1 MKKFIF
7 SLGLIATVI
16 GLTNC
21 SQEHDFGSNAN
32 KVQEFVL
39 HTSISESRT
48 TNSGENTLW
57 AENDN
62 LNVFHA
68 VSESDAYVNDGEFNI
83 QDVATGYFKGELGSA
98 LSAEKSYDW
107 YAFYPYSTTHSKPGE
122 GRSYIIGNTNNVA
135 KQTQNGNNNMS
146 HLAGSNFPLMGVTKG
161 VAANETPTLA
171 MRNVASLAKF
181 IVKNALSESIT
192 ITNISF
198 KVPGQHLTGYFY
210 VDFTDI
216 ENVIYTPESDKT
228 SDNANLVIS
237 NGSAIAAGASAEF
250 YLAIA
255 PFAKADGEEVTFTI
269 TATNK
274 DGVVGECVKSTNAAL
289 TFTQGLHKDITINY
303 NTPFENLPSVST
315 ENEPYIVGFE
325 SSEGFDATSTYKVAD
340 IRYTGPENKQWGTV
354 YGTPSTTGKISGAQS
369 IHMKIYKINNV
380 WTDSYTF
387 TNFVLS
393 TVKEVSFKASSESD
407 NQIKLSYKTAGG
419 EWKELNTFALSST
432 AKTCKYTFDSA
443 VKNAQFKFT
452 IVNDNPT
459 DAKGVVIDDV
469 TFSSTVIEAS
479 VVATTKSATGT
490 ESTSG
495 DSATLNG
502 EYCIVNEGGDEEVT
516 CGFEYKLSSASDYT
530 SVIANNATSFSAEV
544 TGLTVGE
551 EYTYRA
557 WASLDGGATK
567 VYGESASFTT
577 TKADV
582 VEKCIE
588 LTNEDIS
595 SISDAWD
602 YKDTNVHSVT
612 INNNTW
618 SAYKADKDGGAKSIM
633 VKALTDIGY
642 LATPIVNG
650 SITKIVINI
659 KSAGVG
665 TQFKLTTEESSSAT
679 AFYTSSA
686 LGKNTQ
692 DWSVD
697 ITNNCNQ
704 IYIKS
709 KSGTLYINSVT
720 VYYK

>member
-7 SLGLIATVI
+7 SLGLIATVL

-107 YAFYPYSTTHSKPGE
+107 YAFYPYSSTHSKPGE
-122 GRSYIIGNTNNVA
+122 GRSYIIGNTNTVA

-146 HLAGSNFPLMGVTKG
+146 HLAGSNFPLMGVAKG

-255 PFAKADGEEVTFTI
+255 PFTKADGEEVTFTI

-274 DGVVGECVKSTNAAL
+274 DGVVGECIKSTNAAL

-325 SSEGFDATSTYKVAD
+325 SSEGFEARTTYKVAD
-340 IRYTGPENKQWGTV
+340 IRYTGPKNKQWGTV
-354 YGTPSTTGKISGAQS
+354 YGAPSATGKISGAQS
-369 IHMKIYKINNV
+369 MHMRIYNV
-380 WTDSYTF
+380 NGVWSDSYTY
-387 TNFVLS
+387 TNFTLS
-393 TVKEVSFKASSESD
+393 HVKEVRFEATSE
-407 NQIKLSYKTAGG
+407 NNNNIKLSYRTAGKNWVDL
-419 EWKELNTFALSST
+419 ETYTLSST
-432 AKTCKYTFDSA
+432 AKAYKYEFES
-443 VKNAQFKFT
+443 VVESAQFKFT

-459 DAKGVVIDDV
+459 DGKRVIIDNV
-469 TFSSTVIEAS
+469 TFSANEILAS
-479 VVATTKSATGT
+479 ANATTKEATNT
-490 ESTSG
+490 ESADGTT
-495 DSATLNG
+495 ATLNG
-502 EYCIVNEGGDEEVT
+502 AYDIINGSGEEAIT
-516 CGFEYKLSSASDYT
+516 CGFEYKSADSYT
-530 SVIANNATSFSAEV
+530 SVTAENATEFTYNL
-544 TGLTVGE
+544 TGLTVDT

-557 WASLDGGATK
+557 WVSLDGGTTK
-567 VYGESASFTT
+567 SYGEEITFTT

-602 YKDTNVHSVT
+602 YKNTNVHSVT

-633 VKALTDIGY
+633 VKAATDIGY

-659 KSAGVG
+659 KSAGTG